1 MLRTTYLP
9 PFKRSIIDADAWSV
23 MSSYNSYDGI
33 PVITS
38 HHMQEEILRG
48 EWGYEVRTTRPQER
62 EFVE

>member
-1 MLRTTYLP
+1 
-9 PFKRSIIDADAWSV
+9 